1 MPLVSSTA
9 YTFRSG
15 PPPLPTEIIYPIDTL
30 IAYNGNDPLLSG
42 WTRYSTAD
50 GYYLASTTNQSLIG
64 TVTPASGGSS
74 SGNIFTGSGGS
85 HTGSPTYRQ
94 WITSN
99 SGSSAVANSSGGS
112 HNHSINSS
120 SALSTPENMLNRQTI
135 TFLRATES
143 KYALPANSLVFK
155 DLQPDGTSA
164 YGSTSNTYLKGTAS
178 GIVFNSGSPQ
188 NNTINGFTS
197 TDGSHSHLG
206 TTLRAPYSPVTGGWY
221 NNYNHISDGGH
232 SHTYS
237 ATVSQSTINSRLY
250 KVWQVV
256 SSLVPTTDTI
266 VMYVGNLANLPRPWY
281 ICNGLNGTINIGE
294 ALVGYNT
301 TSWGTI
307 TNNDF
312 SGSVSVVSTTV
323 NHAHASTLV
332 PTATNVTGP
341 SAYHLTFSWTHTH
354 TSGSGLSNVGWV
366 PPKIN
371 VAFIQYRG

>member
-15 PPPLPTEIIYPIDTL
+15 PPPLPTEILYPVDTL
-30 IAYNGNDPLLSG
+30 VAYNGNDPLLSG
-42 WTRYSTAD
+42 WTRYSAAD

-85 HTGSPTYRQ
+85 HTGSPTYSQ
-94 WITSN
+94 WISPN
-99 SGSSAVANSSGGS
+99 AGSSAIANSSGGQHS
-112 HNHSINSS
+112 HSINVQA
-120 SALSTPENMLNRQTI
+120 ALSTPENMLNRQTV
-135 TFLRATES
+135 TFLRATEA
-143 KYALPANSLVFK
+143 KYALPANSLVFR

-164 YGSTSNTYLKGTAS
+164 YGSTSNTYLKGAAS
-178 GIVFNSGSPQ
+178 GIAFNSGSPQ
-188 NNTINGFTS
+188 SSTVSGLTS
-197 TDGSHSHLG
+197 TDGYHSHVG
-206 TTLRAPYSPVTGGWY
+206 TTLRAPYSPISPVWL
-221 NNYNHISDGGH
+221 NNYDHISDG
-232 SHTYS
+232 SHYHNYS
-237 ATVSQSTINSRLY
+237 ADVSQSIINSKLY

-256 SSLVPTTDTI
+256 SALVPMSDTI

-281 ICNGLNGTINIGE
+281 LCNGLNGTINIGE

-307 TNNDF
+307 TNNNF

-323 NHAHASTLV
+323 QHQHVSGLQSTS
-332 PTATNVTGP
+332 TNVTGP
-341 SAYHLTFSWTHTH
+341 TANHLNFFWTHTH

-366 PPKIN
+366 P
-371 VAFIQYRG
+371 QR